1 MLNIA
6 NNDKMTPKVFEL
18 ISYNI
23 LNDLKIIKLDNSLPA
38 DLPTLLKIFYFI
50 ESYDK

>member
-23 LNDLKIIKLDNSLPA
+23 LNDLKVIKLNHSLPA
-38 DLPTLLKIFYFI
+38 ELPTLWKIFYLI